1 MAFRLST
8 KGKKITEI
16 LLLTAV
22 VIAAF
27 FYWNSFFTFPI
38 KLLVVLLHESC
49 HGLMTLITG
58 GRIIEMQITYQLGG
72 ALIAKGGNSL
82 LIAPAGYI
90 GSALVGAL
98 IFASTRNFRFS
109 AGVCNVLAIIFLLL
123 VVLYIKSIFGIL
135 FTLGFC
141 VLFFLSPRVL
151 PNFLHFFLLRIIG
164 IISCLYVIIDI
175 KEDLLTPGAHR
186 TDASIL
192 ASLTHIPAIGWGII
206 MFLVSVTVTLI
217 LIRDYLRKG

>member
-1 MAFRLST
+1 MAFRLSS

-22 VIAAF
+22 VVAAF
-27 FYWNSFFTFPI
+27 FYWDSFVTYPV
-38 KLLVVLLHESC
+38 KLLVVLLHESS

-72 ALIAKGGNSL
+72 ACIAKGGNSL
-82 LIAPAGYI
+82 FIAPAGYI
-90 GSALVGAL
+90 GSALLGAL
-98 IFASTRNFRFS
+98 IFASTKNFRFS
-109 AGVCNVLAIIFLLL
+109 LGVCNVLAIIFLLL
-123 VVLYIKSIFGIL
+123 VVLYIKTIFGIL

-141 VLFFLSPRVL
+141 VLFFLSPRFL
-151 PNFLHFFLLRIIG
+151 PKFLHFFLLRVIG

-175 KEDLLTPGAHR
+175 KEDLLTSGAHR

-206 MFLVSVTVTLI
+206 MFLISVTVTLI
-217 LIRDYLRKG
+217 LIRDYLKRG